1 MRASD
6 RAYSTLRD
14 EIIDWR
20 IAPGTVLAEVEQ
32 AARLGVSRTP
42 LREALARLTADGL
55 VTSQAGRGLVVTDVS
70 ADSIRQLFE
79 LRAALEGQ
87 AVRLAATRRNPAI
100 FAALAL
106 EFERASTLI
115 TRPEDRAAYYEL
127 VARLDAA
134 IDDSVDNDYLVTA
147 LESLRTH
154 LVRVRRLAKDHT
166 DRLLESAAE
175 HLTITRAIADGNAD
189 LAASATHLHLH
200 RALHH
205 ALGAHDLT
213 ISSTATSHH
222 STTTL
227 DTTTL
232 ERTAS

>member
-6 RAYSTLRD
+6 RAYAALRD
-14 EIIDWR
+14 EIIDWQLT
-20 IAPGTVLAEVEQ
+20 PGTVLAEVEQ

-55 VTSQAGRGLVVTDVS
+55 VATQAGRGLMVTDVS

-79 LRAALEGQ
+79 LRRALEEQ
-87 AVRLAATRRNPAI
+87 AVRLAATRRDPAV
-100 FAALAL
+100 FDALAL

-115 TRPEDRAAYYEL
+115 GRPEDRAAYYEL

-134 IDDSVDNDYLVTA
+134 IDDSVDNGYLVSA
-147 LESLRTH
+147 LENLRTH
-154 LVRVRRLAKDHT
+154 LVRVRRLAKDNAA
-166 DRLLESAAE
+166 RLLESAVE
-175 HLTITRAIADGNAD
+175 HLTITRAIADGD
-189 LAASATHLHLH
+189 VELAASATHLHLH
-200 RALHH
+200 RALQH

-213 ISSTATSHH
+213 IATTAMSHH
-222 STTTL
+222 G
-227 DTTTL
+227 TTTL